1 MKDEQ
6 LYVGSLGK
14 EWTTTTGEV
23 VHENPEWVKVVG
35 RHGEVQHRSW
45 VSNFNALRRVTGIK
59 PPGWFCCSNF
69 GLLKKKCDFFSEVI
83 IQLRGVCLT

>member
-35 RHGEVQHRSW
+35 SHGEVQHRSW
-45 VSNFNALRRVTGIK
+45 VSNYNALRRVTGIE
-59 PPGWFCCSNF
+59 PPGWFYSLMLALCKNDDDVFC
-69 GLLKKKCDFFSEVI
+69 GITVIVCDCDCV
-83 IQLRGVCLT
+83 

>member
-35 RHGEVQHRSW
+35 SHGEVQHRSW
-45 VSNFNALRRVTGIK
+45 VSNYNTLRRVTGIE
-59 PPGWFCCSNF
+59 PPGGFSCSNLGF
-69 GLLKKKCDFFSEVI
+69 LKNKDFFL
-83 IQLRGVCLT
+83 IQLTYVR